1 MKSLSIINC
10 SINLQLKVKIQV
22 YCIIFTRFV
31 QNQVNLVLFIIR
43 SELDIYI

>member
-10 SINLQLKVKIQV
+10 SINLQFKVKIQV
-22 YCIIFTRFV
+22 YCIFFTRFV